1 MFFRQINTKSVNG
14 NNPLGLTGSEILECF
29 LYGLSAAVAV
39 GFLVMVYGVY
49 QYSHSNHTFAVQFEY
64 KNESYSFLTKDA
76 HSCDDLAKSVQKCR
90 IFDVE
95 EDSHAIEKAL
105 GYHGNNN
112 MPVHAN

>member
-1 MFFRQINTKSVNG
+1 MFFRNENTKSVNG

-76 HSCDDLAKSVQKCR
+76 HSCDDLAKYFYPLSMKVGR
-90 IFDVE
+90 RLHNFNLSE
-95 EDSHAIEKAL
+95 
-105 GYHGNNN
+105 N
-112 MPVHAN
+112 P